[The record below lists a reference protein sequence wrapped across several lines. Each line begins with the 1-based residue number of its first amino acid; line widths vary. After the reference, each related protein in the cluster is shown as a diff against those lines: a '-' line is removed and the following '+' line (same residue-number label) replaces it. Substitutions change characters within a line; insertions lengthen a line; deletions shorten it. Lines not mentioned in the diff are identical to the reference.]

1 MERRSS
7 MVIECV
13 WCVTRNIGRNI
24 KGGSKLKERIA
35 REEIQLNLKKIL
47 QREICAK
54 VLSPFVK
61 MKFISQQI
69 VLYQTL

>member
-54 VLSPFVK
+54 VLSPSVK